1 MGAGLLANAVCQS
14 TNLPTDTPPS
24 RASPLPQL
32 KGVACFICDP
42 TTGFA
47 HCRIH
52 ARPRTPQIKGGSW
65 LACDCSVSAKEL
77 SLIHR
82 YRRQARS
89 HS

>member
-42 TTGFA
+42 ATRSV

-52 ARPRTPQIKGGSW
+52 ARPQTPQIKGGSW
-65 LACDCSVSAKEL
+65 LACDCSVSAKQL
-77 SLIHR
+77 SLTHR
-82 YRRQARS
+82 YRRQASS